1 MEIND
6 DVKVLLRIMMRIRE
20 KGMIMKEEKEEEE
33 IGEIDMVRYR

>member
-20 KGMIMKEEKEEEE
+20 KAMIMKEEKEEEE